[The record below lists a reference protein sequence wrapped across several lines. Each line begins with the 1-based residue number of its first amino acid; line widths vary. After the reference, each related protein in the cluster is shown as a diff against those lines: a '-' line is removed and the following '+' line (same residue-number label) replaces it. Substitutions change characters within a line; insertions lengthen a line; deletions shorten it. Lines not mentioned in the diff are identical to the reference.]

1 MKTSLS
7 VLFLPALI
15 ASSATLSAQTVIVDA
30 NYQNGAYNSN
40 GSFEFDGSGS
50 QLTAPPPALIDGF
63 GFWTSG
69 DPTSLA
75 GITRSVEQTRTWGST
90 THGSLSAAIGKVD
103 NKRNG
108 AILNTGYDVQ
118 LADDD
123 LFSLSFDW
131 TGSTASGGWET
142 DDNLEIALFTSSDDT
157 LAGTLTQVW
166 AGSYLD
172 GNGNNVFETISLTG
186 IGSVTAASAEQDLWI
201 VISSGTAG
209 AGSDEEFAI
218 VDNVQLSLS
227 GPVGPKSPVILQ
239 TSYTSAI
246 ESPEGTIIETPPVL
260 AADFGTSL
268 TTYMTRG
275 RGTNGGETDT
285 GLLTIDGVPALGATA
300 RSIDDLSGVGYND
313 LAQAL
318 AVANDPNG
326 TPLPDTV
333 GLFAEFTL
341 DSTTDTA
348 INLTRIKFTNTNT
361 TNSATS
367 WGIAVLHDGDANGY
381 DIGDELGRLSGTFS
395 AESVGQT
402 VEILLGEIAA
412 LQNVIDPTFRF
423 YFWENYHSN
432 SAFNYRFGVSEL
444 IIEAL
449 PVDLTQPAISASP
462 SVLPYGDSADL
473 TVTFDAAASSAV
485 LTNDADSTETD
496 LLALD
501 GDQDGVVV
509 LSIAPLFATS
519 YTATVVAKGYEIDA
533 STSISIL
540 EALGSVVS
548 GSVSEAGGVYDITVA
563 SRDFQ
568 HGEDN
573 GFFAAQS
580 SLNGDFHIE
589 SQVLSLAT
597 GIYPWAKAGIMARAS
612 NATGSRSAGVYLSGA
627 RGALFQN
634 RHYENGESTRVV
646 EGAFGNS
653 GYLRLIRIGDA
664 LYGAASEDGAKWT
677 ALGEQSW
684 DVMPASII
692 TGIGVA
698 GQHDASVSAEVEAL
712 VAWDVSTETGL
723 YGLTLIDD
731 GTSSEL
737 RPFYQGEAVDL
748 DYYADG
754 LSVRAEV
761 ASALVQSVVFKID
774 GAAVATDSAAPFIY
788 DLSVLADG
796 AHTLE
801 VVPYDGVGGAGNAL
815 DSLCADFEV
824 NHGSGAT
831 APNLVYIHCDDLG
844 YGDTGFNGSQYV
856 FTPELDKLAESGLRC
871 TAGYVTAPQC
881 GPSRA
886 GMVSGMY
893 QARFAYNDNS
903 GRQGLPDPAV
913 AQLAPEILQDLGY
926 TTAMIGKW
934 HVGVAEDA
942 ETEAAEDKF
951 SGILAGN
958 HTSVMPWHRGFDYT
972 YAMDGGSCHY
982 SPYST
987 TGKDWNVSHNYDY
1000 RNLEVLEGSTTPSY
1014 LELPTNTYQTTEFTT
1029 RAIDFI
1035 DRNKN
1040 EPFFVY
1046 LSYNAPHTPIG
1057 PTTDELNQNSH
1068 ITDNGTK
1075 LVAAAMT
1082 GVDREVGRLMDY
1094 LEAQNLLENT
1104 IVMFFSDNGGPTP
1117 SNNSINDPFIGV
1129 KGDLLEGGVRV
1140 PFLIS
1145 WKGQIPANRDFQDR
1159 VFSIDYIT
1167 SILHQQGRSIPD
1179 HLDGL
1184 PILEDLQG
1192 KTSVLANAPRFVAWR
1207 GSNRSVYLGA
1217 HKKLSQQGNTAS
1229 GAYQA
1234 EVNLWTN
1241 FKEDPSHAALDSA
1254 ISDQL
1259 NELLSDFTT
1268 EVQDADLQAAW
1279 FDKSDTDTDGILDT
1293 IEMRIA
1299 GNLSTLGDND
1309 ADADGDGVSDVN
1321 ELNLGSDPLDAV
1333 DGFSLLVPESEDAQT
1348 QLLSWES
1355 KGWRAYQI
1363 LHSGDLSLN
1372 SWSPLGAPIYGDGED
1387 GEIEVAVSREQATQG
1402 FYRLTLAD

>member
-1 MKTSLS
+1 MKSPAS
-7 VLFLPALI
+7 FLIFSALI
-15 ASSATLSAQTVIVDA
+15 LVSTLLPAQTVIVDA
-30 NYQNGAYNSN
+30 DYQNGAYNSN

-50 QLTAPPPALIDGF
+50 QLTAPPPAVIDGF
-63 GFWTSG
+63 GLWTNG
-69 DPTSLA
+69 DPTSLP
-75 GITRSVEQTRTWGST
+75 GITRSVEQTRTWSSK
-90 THGSLSAAIGKVD
+90 THGSLSAFIGRQGGL
-103 NKRNG
+103 RNG

-118 LADDD
+118 LADDGG
-123 LFSLSFDW
+123 FSLSFDW
-131 TGSTASGGWET
+131 TGSSAAGAWEA
-142 DDNLEIALFTSSDDT
+142 DDDLEVALFTSSDDT
-157 LAGTLTQVW
+157 LGGTLTQLW
-166 AGSYLD
+166 AAD
-172 GNGNNVFETISLTG
+172 FFDTNGNNVFETINLTG
-186 IGSVTAASAEQDLWI
+186 IGLVTAASVGKDLWI

-209 AGSDEEFAI
+209 GNSNDEIAS
-218 VDNVQLSLS
+218 VDNVQLSLA
-227 GPVGPKSPVILQ
+227 GPSGPKSPVILQ
-239 TSYTSAI
+239 TTYTSAV
-246 ESPEGTIIETPPVL
+246 ESPEGTIMDTPTVL

-275 RGTNGGETDT
+275 RGTNGAESDT
-285 GLLTIDGVPALGATA
+285 GLLSIDGVPALGAKA
-300 RSIDDLSGVGYND
+300 RAIDDLSGVGYND

-333 GLFAEFTL
+333 GMFAEFTL
-341 DSTTDTA
+341 DSTTNTP
-348 INLTRIKFTNTNT
+348 INLTRITFTNTNT
-361 TNSATS
+361 TNSAMS
-367 WGIAVLHDGDANGY
+367 WGIALLYDGDANGY
-381 DIGDELGRLSGTFS
+381 DVGDELGRLSGSFS
-395 AESVGQT
+395 AESLGQT

-432 SAFNYRFGVSEL
+432 SAFNYQFGVSEL
-444 IIEAL
+444 TIEAL
-449 PVDLTQPAISASP
+449 PVDLTQTAISASP
-462 SVLPYGDSADL
+462 SVLSYGDSADL

-509 LSIAPLFATS
+509 LSVAPLFATS
-519 YTATVVAKGYEIDA
+519 YTATVVADGYEMNA

-540 EALGSVVS
+540 ESLGSVVS
-548 GSVSEAGGVYDITVA
+548 GSVTEGGGVYDITVA

-568 HGEDN
+568 HDTDN

-580 SLNGDFHIE
+580 SLSGDFHLE
-589 SQVLSLAT
+589 GQVLSLET

-612 NATGSRSAGVYLSGA
+612 NATSSRSAGVYFSGA
-627 RGALFQN
+627 RGAVFQN

-646 EGAFGNS
+646 EGAFGSS
-653 GYLRLIRIGDA
+653 GYLRLIRIGDV

-677 ALGEQSW
+677 SLGEQRW
-684 DVMPASII
+684 DAMPNSII

-712 VAWDVSTETGL
+712 VAKDVSTETGL

-731 GTSSEL
+731 GASSEL
-737 RPFYQGEAVDL
+737 RAFYQGEAVDL
-748 DYYADG
+748 DYYAEG
-754 LSVRAEV
+754 LSVRAEA

-774 GAAVATDSAAPFIY
+774 GAAVATDSTAPFSF
-788 DLSVLADG
+788 DLSSLADG

-801 VVPYDGVGGAGNAL
+801 AVPYDATGGSGNAL
-815 DSLCADFEV
+815 DSLCVDFEV
-824 NHGSGAT
+824 NHGSAAT

-903 GRQGLPDPAV
+903 NRQGLPDAAV
-913 AQLAPEILQDLGY
+913 APLAPEILQDLGY

-942 ETEAAEDKF
+942 ETEETEDRF
-951 SGILAGN
+951 VGILAGN

-987 TGKDWNVSHNYDY
+987 SGKAWNVGGNYDY

-1014 LELPTNTYQTTEFTT
+1014 LELPADTYQTTEFTT

-1035 DRNKN
+1035 GRNKN

-1057 PTTDELNQNSH
+1057 PTAEELNQNNH
-1068 ITDNGTK
+1068 ITDYGTK

-1094 LEAQNLLENT
+1094 LEAQDLLENT
-1104 IVMFFSDNGGPTP
+1104 IVMFFSDNGGPT
-1117 SNNSINDPFIGV
+1117 SQNNSINDPLIGE

-1179 HLDGL
+1179 YLDGL
-1184 PILEDLQG
+1184 PIFEDLQG
-1192 KTSVLANAPRFVAWR
+1192 KTSVLANAPRFVSWR
-1207 GSNRSVYLGA
+1207 GSNKSVYLGA
-1217 HKKLSQQGNTAS
+1217 YKKLSQQRNSAS

-1254 ISDQL
+1254 TSDQL
-1259 NELLSDFTT
+1259 NELLNDFTT
-1268 EVQDADLQAAW
+1268 EAQDADLQAAW
-1279 FDKSDTDTDGILDT
+1279 FDPSDTDGDGILDT
-1293 IEMRIA
+1293 VEQRHA
-1299 GNLSTLGDND
+1299 GDLSTLGDND
-1309 ADADGDGVSDVN
+1309 ADADGDGVTDVD
-1321 ELNLGSDPLDAV
+1321 ELKLGSDPLKAS
-1333 DGFSLLVPESEDAQT
+1333 DGFSLVAPVSQDAQT

-1363 LHSGDLSLN
+1363 QHSGDLSLN
-1372 SWSPLGAPIYGDGED
+1372 SWSPLGEPIYGDGED
-1387 GEIEVAVSREQATQG
+1387 GTVEVAVIRGQATQG